1 MIHVLTNQ
9 ASSQQLQE
17 MLEELKTYVKL
28 AVDVRQ
34 RIVAGDGALHVD
46 CQAALLEDGSE
57 PQDVWGADW
66 VPESREVRFES
77 LINIRPKQGNRSM
90 TIADAKLRST
100 IESIV
105 LELFQV

>member
-1 MIHVLTNQ
+1 MIHVIRKRVTP
-9 ASSQQLQE
+9 QQLQE

-34 RIVAGDGALHVD
+34 RIIAGGGGLHVD
-46 CQAALLEDGSE
+46 CQAALLEEGSDQ
-57 PQDVWGADW
+57 QDIWGADW
-66 VPESREVRFES
+66 IPESQEVTFES

-90 TIADAKLRST
+90 TIGDAALRST

-105 LELFQV
+105 REKFKD